1 MGGYGYVFKATRKHD
16 HKTFAI
22 KVSKNELFLLS
33 EREKQSILDE
43 VRLMK
48 ENAHPFIVKIIDDFL
63 DSSSH

>member
-1 MGGYGYVFKATRKHD
+1 
-16 HKTFAI
+16 
-22 KVSKNELFLLS
+22 VSKNELFLLS